1 MIDVKLTRAE
11 ALLIMELIQ
20 KSAKELSESLLIA
33 VEDENDKEQV
43 AKAAKQNY
51 VKNLEEENRRLEREI
66 KGLLTPVTITK
77 VSESSIAPHGYKK
90 DGTPKAKPGRKTVKR
105 TTKGTK

>member
-1 MIDVKLTRAE
+1 MIDVKITRAE

-51 VKNLEEENRRLEREI
+51 VKNLEEENRRLEKDI
-66 KGLLTPVTITK
+66 AGLLTPVTIP
-77 VSESSIAPHGYKK
+77 APHGYKK
-90 DGTPKAKPGRKTVKR
+90 DGTPKAKPGRPAKR
-105 TTKGTK
+105 KTKGTK